1 MTSKRLQLTLAI
13 IKPDLAL
20 MDYSVLHVRD
30 LILERGFKVVSTK
43 SLRLNRVRAGE
54 FYAEHRGKFFY
65 DRLVSFMTSGPI
77 QVHILARDDAI
88 REWRTLMGPTK
99 VFRTRFEQPDTIRG
113 KFGLTDT
120 RNCSH
125 GSDSEETAAR
135 EIGFFFPEFDEAEF
149 RERMEKKFVEGRV
162 ELDRLEFVHRP
173 V

>member
-1 MTSKRLQLTLAI
+1 
-13 IKPDLAL
+13 
-20 MDYSVLHVRD
+20 
-30 LILERGFKVVSTK
+30 
-43 SLRLNRVRAGE
+43 
-54 FYAEHRGKFFY
+54 
-65 DRLVSFMTSGPI
+65 
-77 QVHILARDDAI
+77 
-88 REWRTLMGPTK
+88 MGPTK